1 MKKIIVIALA
11 AVLAL
16 TAFASCGKKET
27 SSVSTDGSTSMSK
40 VIGALGEAFHGKER
54 NREFTY
60 NPTGSGSGITAVAEG
75 RCDIG
80 LSSRS
85 A

>member
-27 SSVSTDGSTSMSK
+27 SSVSTDGSTSS
-40 VIGALGEAFHGKER
+40 ISGKER
-54 NREFTY
+54 NRIY
-60 NPTGSGSGITAVAEG
+60 IQRN
-75 RCDIG
+75 RIG
-80 LSSRS
+80 LRHNRS
-85 A
+85 IRGTLRHRTFEPRAQG